1 MFTVIRHLPEAVSNR
16 KHQANIHGSVE
27 NRGLRTPPPQ
37 PLHVAQAVYELPAH
51 FLDLVMNVFVVAVL
65 LLSHFPF

>member
-16 KHQANIHGSVE
+16 KHQANIHDSVE
-27 NRGLRTPPPQ
+27 NRGLRTPQ

>member
-1 MFTVIRHLPEAVSNR
+1 MIVLKTVAFERP
-16 KHQANIHGSVE
+16 
-27 NRGLRTPPPQ
+27 PPPQ